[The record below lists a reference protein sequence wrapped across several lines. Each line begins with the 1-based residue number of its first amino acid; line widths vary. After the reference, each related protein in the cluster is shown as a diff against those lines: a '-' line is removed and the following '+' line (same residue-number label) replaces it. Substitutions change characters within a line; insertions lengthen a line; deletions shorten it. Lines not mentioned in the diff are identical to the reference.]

1 MKITHAILRQK
12 IAESRGNVLCQVLS
26 LTDAKALKNGKIPT
40 GQVDRTTGE
49 PIMEKIPNTFG
60 TILKKAAAS
69 VSVGTDYEK
78 AVNTVATKEGNENA
92 GSFVAESI
100 WNGKGEHVVP
110 NKIIRHIDTGRE
122 YLYCQTS
129 DKQIDAFPPHVE
141 YQTVSG
147 EKLSREDVAPFLPVK
162 AASAKQAAFGNE
174 NERNVRMIAFDNILA
189 IKMNGETFEVE
200 G

>member
-1 MKITHAILRQK
+1 MWHIHLVKETKHQIKTMKITHAALRQK
-12 IAESRGNVLCQVLS
+12 IAESKGNLFCQVLS
-26 LTDAKALKNGKIPT
+26 LTDAKALKRNNP
-40 GQVDRTTGE
+40 
-49 PIMEKIPNTFG
+49 FG

-78 AVNTVATKEGNENA
+78 AVNTVAAKEGNENA

-189 IKMNGETFEVE
+189 IKMNGELFEVE

>member
-1 MKITHAILRQK
+1 MKITHAALRQK
-12 IAESRGNVLCQVLS
+12 IAESKGNLFCQVLS
-26 LTDAKALKNGKIPT
+26 LTDAKALKRNNP
-40 GQVDRTTGE
+40 
-49 PIMEKIPNTFG
+49 FG

-78 AVNTVATKEGNENA
+78 AVNTVAAKEGNENA